1 MTPERVADDLR
12 WWEAHAYRNI
22 GRLAKKDPAL
32 APKLAADGRLG
43 LYRPD
48 GVRLMWYRLNAAGE
62 PIAFGAWDNEAGT
75 VFGPLAEREGGVRLP
90 MWVASASGDFRVNI
104 LEAAA
109 LPAAPAADW
118 EKP

>member
-1 MTPERVADDLR
+1 MTSEQVADDLR

-22 GRLAKKDPAL
+22 WRLARKDPGVT
-32 APKLAADGRLG
+32 PKLAADGRLE

-48 GVRLMWYRLNAAGE
+48 GVRVVWYRLNVAGE

-75 VFGPLAEREGGVRLP
+75 VFGPLAEREGGVKVP
-90 MWVASASGDFRVNI
+90 MWIASASGDFRVNI
-104 LEAAA
+104 VEAAA
-109 LPAAPAADW
+109 LPTPPQADY